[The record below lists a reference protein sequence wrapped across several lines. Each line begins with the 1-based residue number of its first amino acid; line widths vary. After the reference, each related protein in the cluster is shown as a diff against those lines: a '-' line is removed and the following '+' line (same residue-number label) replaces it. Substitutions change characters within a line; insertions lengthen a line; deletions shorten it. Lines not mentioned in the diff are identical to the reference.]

1 MPLIHVVVS
10 TCRRERYVLNLLSTE
25 PSDFVV
31 RPSTRQELERYH
43 CSPALWLFRTT
54 LRGLEIGVLDQR
66 L

>member
-31 RPSTRQELERYH
+31 RPSTRQELERYTPNRRRR
-43 CSPALWLFRTT
+43 PADTWEMTQRWLR
-54 LRGLEIGVLDQR
+54 
-66 L
+66 